1 MIGRGAWWSAVA
13 LLTASVPVHGQD
25 IAVQLRF
32 DGRPLQTTAPPE
44 FSCHDDNS
52 GVWIGCK
59 IAPRPATGGYVLTR
73 PAPGTYTLHVA
84 IDENQDNPARFPGD
98 YDVFQQFVVASDM
111 PVVLNVDMPK
121 LMHTTFPWDNNTK
134 DICANCKVGD
144 LSADLVRGL
153 ADALTSRGEPE
164 AAIQM
169 IQRLLD
175 EREAEISAY
184 SVALTFET
192 MSRAYWSMK
201 DADRAKAAIQEGLRR
216 FPNGWQADQ
225 LRRTLERYEKG

>member
-1 MIGRGAWWSAVA
+1 VIGRGAWWSAVA

-59 IAPRPATGGYVLTR
+59 IAPRPATGG
-73 PAPGTYTLHVA
+73 
-84 IDENQDNPARFPGD
+84 
-98 YDVFQQFVVASDM
+98 
-111 PVVLNVDMPK
+111 
-121 LMHTTFPWDNNTK
+121 
-134 DICANCKVGD
+134 
-144 LSADLVRGL
+144 
-153 ADALTSRGEPE
+153 
-164 AAIQM
+164 
-169 IQRLLD
+169 
-175 EREAEISAY
+175 
-184 SVALTFET
+184 VALTFET